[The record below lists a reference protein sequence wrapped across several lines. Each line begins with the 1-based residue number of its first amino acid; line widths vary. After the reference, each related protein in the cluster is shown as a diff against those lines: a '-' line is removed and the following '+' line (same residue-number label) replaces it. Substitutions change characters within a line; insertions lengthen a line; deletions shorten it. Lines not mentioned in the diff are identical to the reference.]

1 MKKKKIYSL
10 IALMSVALLGLVVFQ
25 VYWIRETV
33 AANRQRF
40 QQSVYEALNT
50 VVHQLEQ
57 REALLFAYQSFGP
70 DLVQLDTTQLYPSR
84 TVRRQQRQSVT
95 FDEQGRAVRQRI
107 EFSMSVS
114 RAPGSAP
121 VIVVRPDLPPG
132 ASEQAQQEQL
142 RKLKQKASMF
152 EQALH
157 QLVNGDRPLT
167 ARLNPKQLRDLLNE
181 ALADRG
187 ITLPYQYAVV
197 DAQRDSVLMAST
209 ANFFQKYDTDAE
221 VALFPND
228 FMPSRTF
235 LTLEFPQQ
243 NWYLL
248 KQVWPTLL
256 SSLVF
261 TGIVMF
267 CFGYAITTILRQKK
281 LSDMKTDFINN
292 MTHELKTPISTVALA
307 VEALQDEQIAREPS
321 FLRRYLGIIREENAR
336 LGSQVERVLQIAT
349 LEKQD
354 FQLKLEPVDLH
365 ELIRQVAERLRPAVE
380 KRGGTLTLELDA
392 PDPVVRADAEHF
404 SNVITNLIDNANKY
418 SPEQPRVTVRTQT
431 EGKGIVIEVVDQ
443 GMGMTKE
450 TVTNV
455 FDKFYRAPT
464 GNRHDVKGFGLGL
477 SYVKSMVEAHG
488 GQVSVRS
495 RLGQGSTFRVY
506 VPVALYVPVATGT
519 YTRNKKFTA

>member
-1 MKKKKIYSL
+1 MKKNRIYAL
-10 IALMSVALLGLVVFQ
+10 IALMSAALLGLVVVQ

-33 AANRQRF
+33 EANRQRF

-70 DLVQLDTTQLYPSR
+70 DLVQLDTTQFYPAR
-84 TVRRQQRQSVT
+84 TVRRSQRQSVT

-107 EFSMSVS
+107 EFSMSVG
-114 RAPGSAP
+114 RAPGSSP
-121 VIVVRPDLPPG
+121 VIVVRPDLPLG
-132 ASEQAQQEQL
+132 ISEQARQEQL
-142 RKLKQKASMF
+142 HKLKQKTGMF

-157 QLVNGDRPLT
+157 QLMNGDRPLT
-167 ARLNPKQLRDLLNE
+167 ARLNPQQLRSLLNE

-197 DAQRDSVLMAST
+197 DARRDSVLMAST
-209 ANFFQKYDTDAE
+209 ANFFRKYDTDAE

-228 FMPSRTF
+228 FMPSSTF

-248 KQVWPTLL
+248 QQIWPTLL
-256 SSLVF
+256 SSLLF

-267 CFGYAITTILRQKK
+267 CFGYAITTIVRQRK

-321 FLRRYLGIIREENAR
+321 FLQRYLGIIREENSR
-336 LGSQVERVLQIAT
+336 LEAQVERVLQIAT
-349 LEKQD
+349 LDKQD
-354 FQLKLEPVDLH
+354 FQLKLAPIDLH
-365 ELIRQVAERLRPAVE
+365 ELIRQVAERLRPAIE
-380 KRGGTLTLELDA
+380 RRGGTLTLELNA
-392 PDPVVRADAEHF
+392 PIPMIQADAEHLA
-404 SNVITNLIDNANKY
+404 SVVANLIDNANKY
-418 SPEQPRVTVRTQT
+418 SPELPTVTVRTQAAAD
-431 EGKGIVIEVVDQ
+431 GIAMEVTDR

-450 TVTNV
+450 TAANA

-477 SYVKSMVEAHG
+477 SYVKSMVAAHG

-495 RLGQGSTFRVY
+495 KLGLGSTFSVCL
-506 VPVALYVPVATGT
+506 P
-519 YTRNKKFTA
+519 NKAP

>member
-1 MKKKKIYSL
+1 MKKKRIYGL
-10 IALMSVALLGLVVFQ
+10 IALMSVALLGLVAFQ

-33 AANRQRF
+33 EANRQRF

-70 DLVQLDTTQLYPSR
+70 DLVQLDTTQFYPSR
-84 TVRRQQRQSVT
+84 TVRQRQRQSVT
-95 FDEQGRAVRQRI
+95 FDERGRAVRQRL
-107 EFSMSVS
+107 EFSMSVG
-114 RAPGSAP
+114 RAPGSSP
-121 VIVVRPDLPPG
+121 VIVVRPDLPPN
-132 ASEQAQQEQL
+132 ASEQMQQEQL

-157 QLVNGDRPLT
+157 QLMNGDRPLT
-167 ARLNPKQLRDLLNE
+167 ARLNPKQLRTLLSE

-221 VALFPND
+221 VTLFPND
-228 FMPSRTF
+228 FMPSSTF

-243 NWYLL
+243 SWYLL
-248 KQVWPTLL
+248 KQIWLTLL
-256 SSLVF
+256 SSLLF
-261 TGIVMF
+261 TGIVVF

-307 VEALQDEQIAREPS
+307 VEARQDEQIARDPS
-321 FLRRYLGIIREENAR
+321 YLQRYLGIIREENAR

-349 LEKQD
+349 LDKQD
-354 FQLKLEPVDLH
+354 FQLKREPVDLH
-365 ELIRQVAERLRPAVE
+365 ELIRQVAERLRPAIE
-380 KRGGTLTLELDA
+380 KRNGTLTLELNA
-392 PDPVVRADAEHF
+392 ANSMIQADAEHLA
-404 SNVITNLIDNANKY
+404 NVVTNLIDNANKY
-418 SPEQPRVTVRTQT
+418 SSDQPTVTVRTQS
-431 EGKGIVIEVVDQ
+431 KDQGIAIEVVDR

-450 TVTNV
+450 TAANV

-477 SYVKSMVEAHG
+477 AYVKSMVEAHG

-495 RLGQGSTFRVY
+495 KLGQGSTFWVHI
-506 VPVALYVPVATGT
+506 PVA
-519 YTRNKKFTA
+519 

>member
-1 MKKKKIYSL
+1 MKKKRIYGL

-25 VYWIRETV
+25 VYWISQTV
-33 AANRQRF
+33 EANRQRF
-40 QQSVYEALNT
+40 QQNVYEALNT

-70 DLVQLDTTQLYPSR
+70 DLVQLDTTQFYPSR
-84 TVRRQQRQSVT
+84 TVRQRQRQSVT
-95 FDEQGRAVRQRI
+95 FDERGRAVRQRL
-107 EFSMSVS
+107 EFSMSVG
-114 RAPGSAP
+114 RAPGAAP
-121 VIVVRPDLPPG
+121 VIIVRPDLPPG
-132 ASEQAQQEQL
+132 ASEQVQQEQM

-157 QLVNGDRPLT
+157 QLMNGDRPLA
-167 ARLNPKQLRDLLNE
+167 ARLNPKQLRTLLSE

-197 DAQRDSVLMAST
+197 DAQHDSVLMAST
-209 ANFFQKYDTDAE
+209 ANFFRKYDTDAE

-228 FMPSRTF
+228 FMPSSTF

-248 KQVWPTLL
+248 RQIWPTLL
-256 SSLVF
+256 SSLLF

-321 FLRRYLGIIREENAR
+321 FLQRYLGIIREENAR
-336 LGSQVERVLQIAT
+336 LGSQVEKVLQIAT
-349 LEKQD
+349 LDRQD
-354 FQLKLEPVDLH
+354 FQLKLEVVDAH
-365 ELIRQVAERLRPAVE
+365 ELIRQVAERLRPAIE
-380 KRGGTLTLELDA
+380 RRDGTLTLELNA
-392 PDPVVRADAEHF
+392 SHPTIQADPEHF
-404 SNVITNLIDNANKY
+404 SNVITNLVDNANKY
-418 SPEQPRVTVRTQT
+418 SPEKPAVTVRTQAADHHLL
-431 EGKGIVIEVVDQ
+431 IEVADQ

-450 TVTNV
+450 TTANV

-477 SYVKSMVEAHG
+477 AYVKSMVEAHG
-488 GQVSVRS
+488 GQVSVHS
-495 RLGQGSTFRVY
+495 KLGQGSTFRVRI
-506 VPVALYVPVATGT
+506 PVA
-519 YTRNKKFTA
+519 